1 MIKMKNK
8 RELALSTLLIWLP
21 TIFYIYNNS
30 FVLVKDVSKQLIFMP
45 FVITIFMVFCGVV
58 ANELRRLNIL
68 SNTISSLICISIA
81 FLFSLSQFKLIVN
94 SGDTKEFLLKSGNI
108 IIGFLV
114 IAIGNYLPK
123 MQFSRFVGLKFWW
136 LKNRKDVWKR
146 SHLLAGYLWILSGII
161 MIMSK
166 NADDILHIVIYFL
179 LLYIIPLIFAL
190 LLYFFT
196 DNKFKN

>member
-1 MIKMKNK
+1 MVTDYI
-8 RELALSTLLIWLP
+8 I
-21 TIFYIYNNS
+21 YIYNNS
-30 FVLVKDVSKQLIFMP
+30 FALVKNVSKQLIFMP
-45 FVITIFMVFCGVV
+45 FVIMIFMVFCGVI
-58 ANELRRLNIL
+58 ANELRKLNIL
-68 SNTISSLICISIA
+68 PNTISSLICISIA
-81 FLFSLSQFKLIVN
+81 FLFSLSQIKLIVN

-146 SHLLAGYLWILSGII
+146 SHLLAGYLWILSGVI

-166 NADDILHIVIYFL
+166 NADDMLHSDLFLPVIHHSFDFCFVIVFL
-179 LLYIIPLIFAL
+179 YG
-190 LLYFFT
+190 
-196 DNKFKN
+196 